1 MTFARLTPKL
11 KKMQHCHLTPATPA
25 TPATQIDN
33 KGGEVA
39 KVAKVARGDC
49 QTRIFANS
57 EMAADPSPPPPVVK
71 CSDCSHFTGKWC
83 SDHKG
88 VWNGRA
94 LQSPDAV
101 HSCRGFHAG
110 QHTPEAIP
118 HVTGEQQELFRSLI
132 VQIET
137 GQLPPPL
144 WPKVSRYL
152 KRRLPLYL
160 FNALEELVQDQGG
173 TTPQKEWLSPY
184 PSRCI
189 DCTRREGCQ
198 REERGQWGLLNRHSC
213 QEYREVKQ

>member
-1 MTFARLTPKL
+1 MNTLSEL
-11 KKMQHCHLTPATPA
+11 KKEGITLFLAGDSLRFKAQRGITPAQRERIKRDREEIIRLIRQEETPH
-25 TPATQIDN
+25 
-33 KGGEVA
+33 
-39 KVAKVARGDC
+39 
-49 QTRIFANS
+49 
-57 EMAADPSPPPPVVK
+57 K
-71 CSDCSHFTGKWC
+71 CSDCSNFTGKWC
-83 SDHKG
+83 SDHKEA
-88 VWNGRA
+88 WNGRA

-144 WPKVSRYL
+144 WPKVYRYL

-160 FNALEELVQDQGG
+160 FNALEELVQDQGD

-184 PSRCI
+184 PSRCF

-198 REERGQWGLLNRHSC
+198 REERGQWGLLNRHEC
-213 QEYREVKQ
+213 GEYKPMACAKETNHV